1 MPAIVCAAFFK
12 DDDGNGWSE
21 RHCIDGG
28 VSAPALSAFLTNFD
42 DLMTARRV
50 PLLGLDTFYIGC
62 RVSYKTADR
71 KIASAVLFKNP
82 PVRGP
87 LTYQG
92 LDVNTMAPEET
103 IKMRMQNAGRTN
115 SADTYI
121 RGSWHAGSIDGV
133 LNFGGILGTQLKIRL
148 DSYAADLIA
157 KNYGWLGIDTTK
169 TSRGDVTNYAV
180 GVDGRITFTL
190 QPTNG
195 VALPTPTP
203 PATTVSLDFRFA
215 KLNDSK
221 SVLNRTLVCDI
232 LTPTSIKT
240 RSAVAAGDFTGGGT
254 YVAKVD
260 GLIPYAIL
268 DYYKLGAGRRAVLL
282 ASLLDAC
289 EIGRFASPLQPVRQ
303 GR

>member
-1 MPAIVCAAFFK
+1 MPVIICTGFFK

-42 DLMTARRV
+42 DLMVSKRV

-62 RVSYKTADR
+62 RVAYRTQDR

-82 PVRGP
+82 PMVGP
-87 LTYQG
+87 KTFSG
-92 LDVNTMAPEET
+92 LDVNTMAPMET

-115 SADTYI
+115 SADTYL

-133 LNFGGILGTQLKIRL
+133 LNFGGVLGTQLKIRL
-148 DSYAADLIA
+148 DSYANELIA
-157 KNYGWLGIDTTK
+157 KNYGWQGIDTTK
-169 TSRGDVTNYAV
+169 TSRGDVTDYVIGA
-180 GVDGRITFTL
+180 DGRITFTVA
-190 QPTNG
+190 PTNG

-203 PATTVSLDFRFA
+203 PATQVTMDFRFA
-215 KLNDSK
+215 RLNDGK

-232 LTPTSIKT
+232 LTPTSIRT
-240 RSAVAAGDFTGGGT
+240 RSVVAARDFEGAGT
-254 YVAKVD
+254 YVAVVR

-268 DYYKLGAGRRAVLL
+268 DYYKLARRAT
-282 ASLLDAC
+282 
-289 EIGRFASPLQPVRQ
+289 GRPFGLTP
-303 GR
+303 GRARARALS